1 MTTNNEQQ
9 VGRCLCVA
17 VDAEGYGRSGDRQQ
31 FTAQKALTDKVL
43 ATAAE
48 AAGLE
53 RNTWIRQ
60 PAGDGELALLPS
72 NEPEPRVVDD
82 LVREIDLAL
91 RRYNHDLVRDAQL
104 RLRVA
109 IHHGVAYPASNGF
122 AGQAVVVVSRL
133 LSCRPLR
140 SALAAAADAHLA
152 LIVSRR
158 IFEEIIA
165 QEHTSQRPGHF
176 RKIAV
181 QEKEF
186 RDDAWIW
193 LPGADVHHLDIEND
207 GTTAAHTSPVSPAAV
222 AGNGAATVQ
231 TGADATANV
240 VHNRF
245 DDKVDIR
252 RGVIGISYGRRER
265 S

>member
-122 AGQAVVVVSRL
+122 AGQAVVVSRL

-222 AGNGAATVQ
+222 AG
-231 TGADATANV
+231 
-240 VHNRF
+240 
-245 DDKVDIR
+245 
-252 RGVIGISYGRRER
+252 
-265 S
+265 